1 MASCVSRLGAHA
13 RFIGKVGKDAFGEGF
28 ISLLEREKVAAEGVL
43 YSDHL
48 PTAVGLIICGP
59 GGSNIIVIDIAA
71 NAEFSPGD
79 VLTHRD
85 IVESSDVVV
94 SPLEIPIETAL
105 TAAKLAKAQGKRS
118 ILNPAPATDL
128 RGLDL
133 SAVYALTP
141 NDTEA
146 RVCLGLSPTAR
157 SSPEDLGRALLELGV
172 QNVVITLGER
182 GAMWISQHGVRLV
195 PALEVSVVDTVGAGD
210 AFNAG
215 LAVGL
220 SENLPIEEAI
230 VLGVTAASLSTQKR
244 ETIESYPYRDEVE
257 LTIREACQ
265 RSPSV

>member
-1 MASCVSRLGAHA
+1 
-13 RFIGKVGKDAFGEGF
+13 
-28 ISLLEREKVAAEGVL
+28 
-43 YSDHL
+43 
-48 PTAVGLIICGP
+48 
-59 GGSNIIVIDIAA
+59 VIDIAA

-79 VLTHRD
+79 VLTHCD

-105 TAAKLAKAQGKRS
+105 TAAQLARAQGKRS
-118 ILNPAPATDL
+118 ILNPAPAMDL

-220 SENLPIEEAI
+220 SENLPMQEAI

-257 LTIREACQ
+257 LTIREARQ